1 MRFTP
6 LSRGTSMPH
15 ARLLCLVLM
24 SVVFCAHADDPEQF
38 YANPE
43 RLDDFT
49 SSLPR
54 MGSTGGYHYEIIQG
68 YAVMEGD
75 ILLGQVNAQGMI
87 ESALRARGL
96 GRSDSF
102 GRWPD
107 GIVPYLA
114 PTANSAIQRENI
126 ATAIEHWT
134 DRTSITFI
142 ERTQSNADQYP
153 NYLRFDSS
161 NSCASYVGMQGGE
174 QSILVSDA
182 CSIGSII
189 HEIGHALGLFHEH
202 TRADRDNF
210 VQIEW
215 EEVVADK
222 EINFNILNA
231 GVENYG
237 DYDYGSIMHYGE
249 YFFSATGKRTIIV
262 PDGVEIGQRIAL
274 SEKDARAIEL
284 MYATDL
290 AIAQPSTRSAD
301 EGLEIDL
308 AVSNQGQQGAQ
319 QLQLRI
325 AIADDSEWK
334 GVSRDSGW
342 QCLSYETELRCTR
355 PTMSEQTES
364 RFSLLVDPAS
374 GSADDLSILLT
385 STTHDL
391 NTQNNVF
398 NDVYE
403 SLQETDAAETTQ
415 NVTPTNQTLNTP
427 VVAAAQSGASAGEQR
442 TVASAG
448 AVNSIGLIAL
458 AMLGLLRRRRVA

>member
-1 MRFTP
+1 
-6 LSRGTSMPH
+6 
-15 ARLLCLVLM
+15 M
-24 SVVFCAHADDPEQF
+24 SVTFCAQADDPELF
-38 YANPE
+38 HANPE

-49 SSLPR
+49 HSLPR
-54 MGSTGGYHYEIIQG
+54 VGSTGGFHYEIIQG
-68 YAVMEGD
+68 YAVLEGD
-75 ILLGQVNAQGMI
+75 ILLGQVNAQGMV

-114 PTANSAIQRENI
+114 PTTNSAMQRENI
-126 ATAIEHWT
+126 ATAIQHWT
-134 DRTSITFI
+134 DRTSITFV

-210 VQIEW
+210 VQIDW
-215 EEVVADK
+215 EQVVVDK

-237 DYDYGSIMHYGE
+237 DYDYGSIMHYGD
-249 YFFSATGKRTIIV
+249 YFFSATGKRTIIA
-262 PDGVEIGQRIAL
+262 PDGIEIGQRIAL

-290 AIAQPSTRSAD
+290 AIAQPSIRTGD
-301 EGLEIDL
+301 EGLEVDL
-308 AVSNQGQQGAQ
+308 TVSNQGQQGAQ
-319 QLQLRI
+319 QLQMKIEI
-325 AIADDSEWK
+325 AEDSEWK

-355 PTMSEQTES
+355 PTMSEQSES

-374 GSADDLSILLT
+374 GSAEDISILLT

-391 NTQNNVF
+391 NTQNNVI

-403 SLQETDAAETTQ
+403 SLQETDAAESTD
-415 NVTPTNQTLNTP
+415 NVTPTNQSLNAP
-427 VVAAAQSGASAGEQR
+427 EIAAAQSGGSAGVERTMASAG
-442 TVASAG
+442 G
-448 AVNSIGLIAL
+448 VNGIGLIVL
-458 AMLGLLRRRRVA
+458 AMFSLGWRRHGA

>member
-1 MRFTP
+1 
-6 LSRGTSMPH
+6 MPH